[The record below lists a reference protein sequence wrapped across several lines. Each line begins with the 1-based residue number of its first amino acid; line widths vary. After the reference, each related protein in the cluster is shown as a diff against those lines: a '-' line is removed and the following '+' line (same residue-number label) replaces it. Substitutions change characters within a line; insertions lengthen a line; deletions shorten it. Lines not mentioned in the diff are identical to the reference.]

1 MKKKNIY
8 IVLLSI
14 ACIIASCGRQAKIE
28 DGILCKCLLIRLGS
42 PDENYLIEVTNDS
55 IIRVSSG
62 MLGLDFYREVLYEDY
77 KLKGKLSDFKFFKEV
92 RMQKEEKLQPEEI
105 DTLKACISDIE
116 DIKWVNPFI
125 QSNWHD
131 AWAAIIIVGE
141 KKFVFVDIPYD
152 EFRIFLKT
160 IMSFSP
166 VELKKEDGQNKVFE
180 NAIKREKQPYK
191 KDTWNKI
198 KSWFY

>member
-1 MKKKNIY
+1 MKRNFIY
-8 IVLLSI
+8 IVFMSI
-14 ACIIASCGRQAKIE
+14 VCIITSCDRQMEI
-28 DGILCKCLLIRLGS
+28 GNGFLCKCLLIRLGS
-42 PDENYLIEVTNDS
+42 LDENYLIEVTNDS
-55 IIRVSSG
+55 IIKVSSG
-62 MLGLDFYREVLYEDY
+62 MLGSDFDHEVLYEDY

-92 RMQKEEKLQPEEI
+92 RMQIEKKLQPEEF

-116 DIKWVNPFI
+116 DIKWVNPFV
-125 QSNWHD
+125 QSNYYD
-131 AWAAIIIVGE
+131 TWAAVIIVGE
-141 KKFVFVDIPYD
+141 KKFVFVKIPY
-152 EFRIFLKT
+152 EELRIFLKT

-180 NAIKREKQPYK
+180 NRIKKKKQPYK